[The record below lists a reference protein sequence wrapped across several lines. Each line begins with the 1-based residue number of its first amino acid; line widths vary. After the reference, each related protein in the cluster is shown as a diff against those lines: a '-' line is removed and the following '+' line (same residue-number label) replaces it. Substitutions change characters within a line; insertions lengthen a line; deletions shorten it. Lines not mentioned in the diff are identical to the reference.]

1 MKRKLLT
8 LLTFASLLGAGELKI
23 TSQKFTAD
31 ENTGV
36 SVFTGNVNI
45 IKNADELNAS
55 EVTVYVDK
63 KNKPKKFV
71 AVGNVSF
78 QIITENKASYKGK
91 AQKAIYY
98 PDIKEY
104 HFFKDVHL
112 QQMDD
117 KKDIIGDEVVL
128 KTIEGKAY
136 AKGLETKPVIMIFDI
151 ADANESN
158 QSK

>member
-1 MKRKLLT
+1 MILQWIC
-8 LLTFASLLGAGELKI
+8 SLKI

-78 QIITENKASYKGK
+78 QIITENKAAYKGK